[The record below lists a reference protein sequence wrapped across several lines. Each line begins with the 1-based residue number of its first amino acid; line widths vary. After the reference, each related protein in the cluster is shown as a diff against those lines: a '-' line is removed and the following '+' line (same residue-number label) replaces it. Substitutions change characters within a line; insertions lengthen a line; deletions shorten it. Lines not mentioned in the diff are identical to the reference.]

1 MSQVDKVN
9 LLGLSP
15 AKLEAFFAGLGEKR
29 FRAQQVSQ
37 WIHQHG
43 VDQFGH
49 MSNLSK
55 PLRTKLA
62 LLMVRASG

>member
-29 FRAQQVSQ
+29 FRAQQVLA
-37 WIHQHG
+37 
-43 VDQFGH
+43 VDPPAWCR
-49 MSNLSK
+49 S
-55 PLRTKLA
+55 
-62 LLMVRASG
+62 VRAHVQSVQAPEDKAR